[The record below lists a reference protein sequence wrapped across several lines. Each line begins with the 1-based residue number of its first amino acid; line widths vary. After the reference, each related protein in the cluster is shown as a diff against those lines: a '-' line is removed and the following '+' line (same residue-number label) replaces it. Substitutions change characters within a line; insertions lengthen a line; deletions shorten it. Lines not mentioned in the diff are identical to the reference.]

1 MSMSPDPPPLI
12 HARVC
17 TLLTRAGGHEWLL
30 MPTRDAQWRLPGGAI
45 RDGETPTEAARRVIH
60 EDTGLDEAGE
70 PVLRVHLWVPPS
82 FPGGPATPTY
92 VFTAHAPDSVGEW
105 VHHRGAVSLLEPA
118 DLVCVADLADPR
130 RTPSVHYQELFA

>member
-1 MSMSPDPPPLI
+1 MSPDAPPLI

-30 MPTRDAQWRLPGGAI
+30 LPARGARWRLPGGVI
-45 RDGETPTEAARRVIH
+45 RDGETPTEAACRVLR
-60 EDTGLDEAGE
+60 EETGLDEADDL
-70 PVLRVHLWVPPS
+70 VLRVHLWVPPS

-92 VFTAHAPDSVGEW
+92 VFVAPAVPDVAGEW
-105 VHHRGAVSLLEPA
+105 VHHRGAVSLLAPE

-130 RTPSVHYQELFA
+130 RRPSVHYQELFA